1 MEDTNFVITNIRILI
16 RLNFLKFL
24 RENIALLTLQRVALL
39 VLSQCLERKSEFVEK
54 LVTPMNEELPMVT
67 INNFETISNVKGY
80 YVYKG
85 IWVPKIG
92 ETLSTERE
100 PGNPKEKYA
109 LCVNKNECI
118 VGHLP
123 QGKIGNFAKTIFYI
137 LRADKIQHM

>member
-1 MEDTNFVITNIRILI
+1 M
-16 RLNFLKFL
+16 
-24 RENIALLTLQRVALL
+24 
-39 VLSQCLERKSEFVEK
+39 SQCLERKSEFVEK
-54 LVTPMNEELPMVT
+54 LVTPMNEELPIAT

-80 YVYKG
+80 YVYQG

-137 LRADKIQHM
+137 LRADKIKHM